1 MSYYGTERE
10 IIENLEKKI
19 TYWQDLAVAN
29 RKVAEDAQAQRDKAR
44 NDALEQAAKVC
55 DELREDYK
63 EDFKW
68 IHMHCAAAI
77 RAMKVEK

>member
-1 MSYYGTERE
+1 MSDS
-10 IIENLEKKI
+10 LK
-19 TYWQDLAVAN
+19 YWQDLACAN
-29 RKVAEDAQAQRDKAR
+29 RKVAEDAQAQRGKAR
-44 NDALEQAAKVC
+44 VDALEEAAQVC